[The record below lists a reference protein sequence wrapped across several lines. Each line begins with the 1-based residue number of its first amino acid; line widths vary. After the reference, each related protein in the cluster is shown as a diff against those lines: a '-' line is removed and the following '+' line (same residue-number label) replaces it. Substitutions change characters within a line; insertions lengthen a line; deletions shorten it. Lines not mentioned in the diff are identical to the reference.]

1 MNERER
7 NSQKKRKEGRDKN
20 ITSHILIMIMML
32 ISVTI
37 AIITLKNC
45 TVDHKNNNDYN
56 NISVMIK
63 PVMSANKIAILK
75 TKP

>member
-7 NSQKKRKEGRDKN
+7 NSQRKRKEGRDKN
-20 ITSHILIMIMML
+20 ITSHILIMIMI

-56 NISVMIK
+56 NISVMLK